1 MFFFFKKS
9 RSKRKRNRQ
18 KAISSSSKKCGITRE
33 QMDAIS
39 QTIMRKKRL
48 MVYVE
53 SCLFYK
59 NLCLKQKKFAN
70 IYGKFF

>member
-9 RSKRKRNRQ
+9 RSKKKRNRQ
-18 KAISSSSKKCGITRE
+18 KAASSSSKKYGITRE

-53 SCLFYK
+53 SF
-59 NLCLKQKKFAN
+59 
-70 IYGKFF
+70 

>member
-9 RSKRKRNRQ
+9 RPKRKRNKFKIPKKDR
-18 KAISSSSKKCGITRE
+18 ISQE
-33 QMDAIS
+33 QMDAIF

-53 SCLFYK
+53 NF
-59 NLCLKQKKFAN
+59 
-70 IYGKFF
+70 

>member
-18 KAISSSSKKCGITRE
+18 KAVSSSSKKYGITRE
-33 QMDAIS
+33 QMNAIS

-53 SCLFYK
+53 SCLFFL
-59 NLCLKQKKFAN
+59 NW
-70 IYGKFF
+70 FFVIF

>member
-9 RSKRKRNRQ
+9 RSKRKRNRL
-18 KAISSSSKKCGITRE
+18 KAASGSSKKYGITSE
-33 QMDAIS
+33 QMESIS

-53 SCLFYK
+53 TF
-59 NLCLKQKKFAN
+59 
-70 IYGKFF
+70 

>member
-1 MFFFFKKS
+1 MFFFFRKS

-18 KAISSSSKKCGITRE
+18 KNTSNSSKKYGITRE

-39 QTIMRKKRL
+39 QTIMTKKRL

-53 SCLFYK
+53 SF
-59 NLCLKQKKFAN
+59 
-70 IYGKFF
+70 

>member
-18 KAISSSSKKCGITRE
+18 KVASSSSKKNGVTRE
-33 QMDAIS
+33 QMEAIS
-39 QTIMRKKRL
+39 QAIMRKKRL

-53 SCLFYK
+53 SF
-59 NLCLKQKKFAN
+59 
-70 IYGKFF
+70 

>member
-18 KAISSSSKKCGITRE
+18 KAVSSSSKKCGITRE

-53 SCLFYK
+53 SF
-59 NLCLKQKKFAN
+59 
-70 IYGKFF
+70 

>member
-1 MFFFFKKS
+1 MFFFFRKS

-18 KAISSSSKKCGITRE
+18 KNTNNSSKKCGITRE

-53 SCLFYK
+53 NF
-59 NLCLKQKKFAN
+59 
-70 IYGKFF
+70 

>member
-1 MFFFFKKS
+1 MFFFFRKS

-18 KAISSSSKKCGITRE
+18 KTTSSSSKKYGITRE

-48 MVYVE
+48 MVYIE
-53 SCLFYK
+53 NF
-59 NLCLKQKKFAN
+59 
-70 IYGKFF
+70 